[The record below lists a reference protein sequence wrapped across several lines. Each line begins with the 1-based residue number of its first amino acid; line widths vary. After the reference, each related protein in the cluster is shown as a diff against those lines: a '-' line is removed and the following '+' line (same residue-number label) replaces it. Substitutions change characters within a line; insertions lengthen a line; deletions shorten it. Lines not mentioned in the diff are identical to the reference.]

1 MEGDVQGCQAIAGVP
16 LEIEPALGVAEGR
29 AIDATHRAHGQCG
42 SRGDAHTTAG
52 VVGLLGEAALVE
64 GLVGHHG
71 LGLVVRLRDHSGHVD
86 KEALV
91 GAAGVVA
98 VQAHEVVRAGR
109 TAGKEG
115 LGDPQAHVQG
125 HQLLGGAAGV
135 GGVGAGVETGTDAL

>member
-1 MEGDVQGCQAIAGVP
+1 MEGDVQGCQAIARVP

-29 AIDATHRAHGQCG
+29 AIDATHGAHGQCG
-42 SRGDAHTTAG
+42 SCGDANTAAG

-71 LGLVVRLRDHSGHVD
+71 LGLAVPLCDHSAHIYE
-86 KEALV
+86 EALV

-98 VQAHEVVRAGR
+98 MQAHEVVRAGG
-109 TAGKEG
+109 TAGEEG

-135 GGVGAGVETGTDAL
+135 GGVGTSVETGTDAL